1 MVVLSARATHHITH
15 IDPHNDWSVD
25 VYLML
30 TTQENLVSDNPI
42 TRSNARAT
50 VVIRFNEACVVK
62 YGDTWRDAH
71 VVVDYRRLTITE
83 L

>member
-1 MVVLSARATHHITH
+1 LSARATHHITH
-15 IDPHNDWSVD
+15 TDPMNNDWSVD

-30 TTQENLVSDNPI
+30 TTQENLVSDNRI

-50 VVIRFNEACVVK
+50 VVIRFNEACATE
-62 YGDTWRDAH
+62 YGDIWRDAH
-71 VVVDYRRLTITE
+71 VVVDYGRLTITK